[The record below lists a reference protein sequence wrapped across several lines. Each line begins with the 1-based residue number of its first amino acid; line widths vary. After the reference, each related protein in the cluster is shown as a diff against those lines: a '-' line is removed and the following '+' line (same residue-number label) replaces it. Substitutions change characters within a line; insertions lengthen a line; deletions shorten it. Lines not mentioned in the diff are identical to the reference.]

1 MYTGW
6 FFSVMKGTIA
16 ESVYKVVI
24 FMGNVILCI
33 KGYFYLR

>member
-1 MYTGW
+1 MYKGW

-24 FMGNVILCI
+24 FMGPTVLHKVVRI
-33 KGYFYLR
+33 